1 MRPVDLQTRGS
12 SLPPLVRCDV
22 KVKVDDSSLG
32 CARQASWNAD
42 RGEFTLWKE
51 RPTFEKHSLIF
62 LDCFEY
68 DCSHHIFLG
77 TKHWGEVYATPRTI
91 A

>member
-42 RGEFTLWKE
+42 RGEFTL
-51 RPTFEKHSLIF
+51 
-62 LDCFEY
+62 
-68 DCSHHIFLG
+68 
-77 TKHWGEVYATPRTI
+77 
-91 A
+91 